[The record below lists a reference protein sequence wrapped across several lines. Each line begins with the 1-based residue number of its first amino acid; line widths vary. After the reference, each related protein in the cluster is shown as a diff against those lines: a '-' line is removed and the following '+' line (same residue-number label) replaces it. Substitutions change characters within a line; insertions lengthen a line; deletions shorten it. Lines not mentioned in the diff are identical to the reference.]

1 MWIFALQPPRDLPML
16 CGPLFLGSGAV
27 GMHLGAGAVEAE
39 AVEVLV
45 RQLLLPQRRKQP
57 RQHARLGPAAQPH
70 VDRVPLA
77 VALGKGAP
85 LAAVPKNVQQ
95 GVLLFGDAGHDWELL
110 ACFFHC
116 WQQLATDP
124 ISTQALTGP
133 NPINELTA
141 DMEHLTLKQVF
152 NR

>member
-1 MWIFALQPPRDLPML
+1 MWIFVFQPPRDLPML
-16 CGPLFLGSGAV
+16 CGPLFLVSGAV

-70 VDRVPLA
+70 AGRVPLA
-77 VALGKGAP
+77 AALGKGAP
-85 LAAVPKNVQQ
+85 LAAVLKNVQQ
-95 GVLLFGDAGHDWELL
+95 GVDDDDVRNQHVAALDRKMGMQQGATLFGDAGHDRELL

-116 WQQLATDP
+116 
-124 ISTQALTGP
+124 
-133 NPINELTA
+133 
-141 DMEHLTLKQVF
+141 
-152 NR
+152 